1 MQATCA
7 GHLLSASISPR
18 TPGLRHMVLDSLGAP
33 ATVQG
38 WPWQPGH
45 ISSHAGK
52 PVGSGV
58 AGVQSLWRLGICL
71 VLRGLLLAT

>member
-1 MQATCA
+1 
-7 GHLLSASISPR
+7 
-18 TPGLRHMVLDSLGAP
+18 MVLDSLGAP

-45 ISSHAGK
+45 ISSHVGK

-58 AGVQSLWRLGICL
+58 AGVRSLRRLGICL